1 MGRKRMEWVLVGG
14 NEQPAE
20 WRPGLRS
27 CSDHDSLVIDP
38 VWAHCADAEVD
49 SVNEVYIET
58 REFAGQRDG
67 VVTCA
72 VKERGILGGGVH

>member
-1 MGRKRMEWVLVGG
+1 MLVGG

-38 VWAHCADAEVD
+38 VWAHCAGAEVD
-49 SVNEVYIET
+49 SVNEVY
-58 REFAGQRDG
+58 RNKG
-67 VVTCA
+67 VRRSARWSGDLCC
-72 VKERGILGGGVH
+72 